1 MRSHLTSSCFLAQ
14 STALKKVFQ
23 KQRPQTQQPQ
33 QARARYPQH
42 QPAAHA
48 PAVQEVQRA
57 WGGQGLTSSTT
68 GKRSCPDEGTR
79 KVDGTIDVKRP
90 RVEQVAALVS
100 GDINIKVGE
109 KNFLVHRRIIA
120 NNSEFLAAHVMNAP
134 YGGVVLIKDI
144 NEIQDIKA
152 CVFDKVLAF
161 MYDKSFMF
169 STLPCALLYDVLDAA
184 LRLKV
189 AEMVAAI
196 RKTCEEVLRP
206 LLNPGNCAL
215 VLDHA
220 HRIGLSELYAEA
232 WKIAKEHFAAVA
244 TQNALP
250 ASSMLSLL
258 KSDDLAVKSEDEVF
272 ETAETVMAWLN
283 AVHAAR
289 MRAPACAVPARRV

>member
-1 MRSHLTSSCFLAQ
+1 M
-14 STALKKVFQ
+14 
-23 KQRPQTQQPQ
+23 
-33 QARARYPQH
+33 
-42 QPAAHA
+42 
-48 PAVQEVQRA
+48 QEVQRA

-258 KSDDLAVKSEDEVF
+258 MSDDLAVKSEDEVF
-272 ETAETVMAWLN
+272 ETVMAWLN

-289 MRAPACAVPARRV
+289 MRAPACAVSARRA